1 MIFNLMILN
10 VLLCLCISFG
20 IYFNVMY
27 NSLFL
32 IILNYRGKLLVK
44 EIDNKNIYLKEL
56 IEY

>member
-1 MIFNLMILN
+1 MIFYLMILN

>member
-1 MIFNLMILN
+1 MFCY
-10 VLLCLCISFG
+10 VCVFSFG